1 MQPTFDFL
9 TSASPFHSPAFSYN
23 YLCSPGPS
31 SFAPALNY
39 KTRVC
44 RHFQIGRCQL
54 GDLCNFAHGEEEA
67 RLYRE
72 RSFSERF
79 DPKTPRSSNESTK
92 NAANPNL
99 LKVEKAENQLD
110 VFYFQQKN
118 ILEKLKFSNSTVP
131 LSNQDHRELV
141 S

>member
-1 MQPTFDFL
+1 MHPTFDFQAS
-9 TSASPFHSPAFSYN
+9 TSPFPSPVFSYN
-23 YLCSPGPS
+23 YLYSSNPS

-44 RHFQIGRCQL
+44 RHFQTGRCQL

-72 RSFSERF
+72 RSFSDRF
-79 DPKTPRSSNESTK
+79 DQKTPRSSNENNK
-92 NAANPNL
+92 NLFNPNL

-110 VFYFQQKN
+110 VFYIQQKS
-118 ILEKLKFSNSTVP
+118 ILERLKFSNATLA
-131 LSNQDHRELV
+131 LSNQDQRELV
-141 S
+141 N